1 MEFKI
6 SHSGF
11 IISIL
16 SFFLFLPGSHIS
28 AQSSFTGNGS
38 NSLVG
43 AYTIN
48 KTLPTGGTNF
58 NSFRDFSDALTATGV
73 TGNVVA
79 TVAAGSGPYNEQ
91 VIFQN
96 ISGIGAG
103 ATVTIEG
110 SGETITSDTAINQT
124 GSNPNRHIIRLI
136 DLQYFTINNLHIN
149 MFPGSTGFIGVHILN
164 SGNHITISNCVVD
177 MGSATST
184 LLGAFVANGIASSI
198 LTPGGTFDAI
208 NITGNTVTGG
218 GYGASVNG
226 LASPLATSVV
236 ISNNNFNDFNSNG
249 VYLRETDGAIVSSN
263 LFDTSAGSTA
273 STNAI
278 QLAQAANINGRV
290 FGNFIKMS
298 QTSGSLVGIYLFNGT
313 GHKVYNNLIY
323 EIRSTN
329 DVFITVIDQ
338 PGCAEPSHG
347 QISTATRSGYSQPAP
362 IPWP

>member
-1 MEFKI
+1 MTYKWILFALA
-6 SHSGF
+6 GF
-11 IISIL
+11 IS
-16 SFFLFLPGSHIS
+16 FLFSLSLN
-28 AQSSFTGNGS
+28 AQSS
-38 NSLVG
+38 LIG

-48 KTLPTGGTNF
+48 KTVPTGGTNF
-58 NSFRDFSDALTATGV
+58 NSFKDFSDALTATGV
-73 TGNVVA
+73 TGNVTA
-79 TVAAGSGPYNEQ
+79 TVVAGTGPYNEQ

-96 ISGIGAG
+96 IAGIGAA
-103 ATVTIEG
+103 ATVTIQG

-136 DLQYFTINNLHIN
+136 GLQYFTINNLHIN

-164 SGNHITISNCVVD
+164 SGNNITISNCVVD

-198 LTPGGTFDAI
+198 LTPGGTFNII

-226 LASPLATSVV
+226 LASPLATNVV

-249 VYLRETDGAIVSSN
+249 VYLRETDGAVVSGN
-263 LFDTSAGSTA
+263 HFDKSAGSTA

-278 QLAQAANINGRV
+278 QLAQAANVNGRI

-298 QTSGSLVGIYLFNGT
+298 QTSGSLVGIYLLTERGI
-313 GHKVYNNLIY
+313 KCI
-323 EIRSTN
+323 
-329 DVFITVIDQ
+329 IT
-338 PGCAEPSHG
+338 
-347 QISTATRSGYSQPAP
+347 
-362 IPWP
+362 